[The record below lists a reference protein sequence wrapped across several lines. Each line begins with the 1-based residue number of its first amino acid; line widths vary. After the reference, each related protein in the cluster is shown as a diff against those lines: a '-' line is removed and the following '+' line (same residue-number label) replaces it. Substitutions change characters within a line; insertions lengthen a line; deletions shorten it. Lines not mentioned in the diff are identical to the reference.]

1 MIVGDDYGHQN
12 GRFLCQMIS
21 YDKGSY
27 DEAVFDLE
35 SVLKN
40 KSELGKILSFG
51 LILGFMFLKAIN

>member
-21 YDKGSY
+21 YDEGSY

-51 LILGFMFLKAIN
+51 

>member
-1 MIVGDDYGHQN
+1 MI
-12 GRFLCQMIS
+12 F
-21 YDKGSY
+21 YDEESR

-35 SVLKN
+35 SILKN